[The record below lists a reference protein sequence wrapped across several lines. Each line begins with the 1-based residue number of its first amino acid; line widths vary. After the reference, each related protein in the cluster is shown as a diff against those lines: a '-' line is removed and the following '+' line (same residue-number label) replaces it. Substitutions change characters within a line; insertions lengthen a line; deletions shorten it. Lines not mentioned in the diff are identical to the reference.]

1 MKTKSIPSGFSVTS
15 AINNRGLITAAYYII
30 FIIVGMEISL
40 LGPALPTLSKITH
53 SSLGDMS
60 ILFTVRSL
68 GYLVGAFFVGRF
80 FDRGAGHPLISSM
93 LLITAILV
101 SFIPLVSKLWVLTGL
116 IFLLGLIGSAV
127 DVGCNTFLVW
137 VHREKV
143 APYMNGLHFFF
154 GIGGFLSP
162 ILIAQVLLHTGKISW
177 SFWFLGLLIIPVAI
191 FTYFLQGPKPRQS
204 VESVERPMK
213 TADLKLFLIIIV
225 FLSLFVGVE
234 ISFGG
239 WIYSYGLTTGL
250 TDKMGA
256 AYLTSVFWGAFTVA
270 RLISIPLA
278 IRLKPIT
285 MLFICTMGSLASF
298 MLILS
303 FPDSLRMLMLSS
315 AGVGIFIAC
324 VFPTTFSFCEY
335 RLGVTGKITSWL
347 FVGASVG
354 AMGLPWI
361 LGQLLDSHG
370 PYSMM
375 IAMAS
380 TVGAAL
386 IILSIIFFGFIRNKK
401 PV

>member
-1 MKTKSIPSGFSVTS
+1 MEIKSIPAGFSATS
-15 AINNRGLITAAYYII
+15 AANNRGLITAAYYTI

-60 ILFTVRSL
+60 ILFTLRSL

-80 FDRGAGHPLISSM
+80 FDRGAGHSLIASM
-93 LLITAILV
+93 LLLTAVLV
-101 SFIPLVSKLWVLTGL
+101 SLVPLISKLWVLAGL
-116 IFLLGLIGSAV
+116 IFLLGLIGSTV

-154 GIGGFLSP
+154 GIGGFLAP
-162 ILIAQVLLHTGKISW
+162 ILIAQVLLHTGTISW
-177 SFWFLGLLIIPVAI
+177 SFWLLALLIIPVAI
-191 FTYFLQGPKPRQS
+191 WMVFLQGPKPRLP
-204 VESVERPMK
+204 VESVEKPMENG
-213 TADLKLFLIIIV
+213 DLKLFFILIV

-256 AYLTSVFWGAFTVA
+256 AYLTSVFWGAFTIA

-285 MLFICTMGSLASF
+285 MLFICTIGTLASF
-298 MLILS
+298 VLILS
-303 FPDSLRMLMLSS
+303 FPDSLRMLMISS

-354 AMGLPWI
+354 AMGLPWV

-375 IAMAS
+375 IAMLSAA
-380 TVGAAL
+380 TAAL
-386 IILSIIFFGFIRNKK
+386 IILSIIYFGFIRNKK
-401 PV
+401 SV